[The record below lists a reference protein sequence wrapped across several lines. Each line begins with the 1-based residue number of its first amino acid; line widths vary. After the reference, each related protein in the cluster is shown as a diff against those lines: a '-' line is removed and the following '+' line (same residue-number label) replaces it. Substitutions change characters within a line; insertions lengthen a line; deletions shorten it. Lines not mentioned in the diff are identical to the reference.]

1 MSGQDYTYEN
11 GVLKILPETP
21 ITISN
26 VGAETSDRIEVALD
40 ADGTANLTLA
50 CVSIDVPFG

>member
-1 MSGQDYTYEN
+1 MSSQDYTYEN
-11 GVLKILPETP
+11 GVLKILTETP

-26 VGAETSDRIEVALD
+26 VGAETSARIEVALD

-50 CVSIDVPFG
+50 CVSIDVPLR